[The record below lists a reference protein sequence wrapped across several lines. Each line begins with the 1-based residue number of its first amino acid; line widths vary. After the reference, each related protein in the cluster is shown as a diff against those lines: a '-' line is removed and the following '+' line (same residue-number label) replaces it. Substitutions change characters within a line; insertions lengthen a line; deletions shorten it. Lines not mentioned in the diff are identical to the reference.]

1 VNLKIGRNDPCWC
14 GSGKKFKKCHLGRE
28 LQESEDRWQS
38 FERLQKSFRQKG
50 CLAPPQMREACKG
63 KIVSAH
69 TVPRGAA
76 LSEIADSGHVMAY
89 AGDPKSLTENSGRIR
104 LKRIGVSFA
113 STFFGFCAY
122 HDQALFSSFETK
134 PFLATKK
141 QCLDITFRAVCREL
155 YAKRASAVVPD
166 IIRGADR
173 GKDLRTQRAIQD
185 FASLHG
191 AGISAAISEL
201 EATYE
206 KLADAITLARE
217 DSIGVL
223 IVRCETVLPVMFS
236 AGWPPTHDLKGK
248 EIQDLANLKVAAEGL
263 WISTLVSDGNTYV
276 CISWIRESHVCETYA
291 RQIAEFPDDKRIE
304 LIVQLAFRYFE
315 NVFVSP
321 KWYRS
326 LDEVARGK
334 LNAWMNQGVLAFEQY
349 PVFVFDEKANLGLP
363 AASTA
368 WFL

>member
-1 VNLKIGRNDPCWC
+1 
-14 GSGKKFKKCHLGRE
+14 
-28 LQESEDRWQS
+28 
-38 FERLQKSFRQKG
+38 
-50 CLAPPQMREACKG
+50 
-63 KIVSAH
+63 
-69 TVPRGAA
+69 
-76 LSEIADSGHVMAY
+76 
-89 AGDPKSLTENSGRIR
+89 
-104 LKRIGVSFA
+104 
-113 STFFGFCAY
+113 
-122 HDQALFSSFETK
+122 
-134 PFLATKK
+134 
-141 QCLDITFRAVCREL
+141 
-155 YAKRASAVVPD
+155 
-166 IIRGADR
+166 
-173 GKDLRTQRAIQD
+173 
-185 FASLHG
+185 
-191 AGISAAISEL
+191 
-201 EATYE
+201 
-206 KLADAITLARE
+206 
-217 DSIGVL
+217 
-223 IVRCETVLPVMFS
+223 
-236 AGWPPTHDLKGK
+236 
-248 EIQDLANLKVAAEGL
+248 LKVAAEGL